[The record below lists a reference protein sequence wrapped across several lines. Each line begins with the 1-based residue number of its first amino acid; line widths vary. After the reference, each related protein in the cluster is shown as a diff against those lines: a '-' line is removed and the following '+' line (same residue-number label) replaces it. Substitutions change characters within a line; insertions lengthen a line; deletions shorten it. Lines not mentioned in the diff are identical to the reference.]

1 MPTPLAVE
9 EFLSIQVRLIVQNK
23 FNGVARMRSHNAE
36 RTEEIQPLIHGKVL
50 IGSRSYAPGNLA
62 PVMEQKG
69 INVAAEIGMEPLE
82 KPKDAIRGTR
92 GAYGEDI
99 SGRDCAARL
108 VLKWRR
114 IATKLFSI

>member
-69 INVAAEIGMEPLE
+69 INVAAEIGMEPS
-82 KPKDAIRGTR
+82 KNPKTPFAAPEALTVKIFP
-92 GAYGEDI
+92 GATVPHDWY
-99 SGRDCAARL
+99 
-108 VLKWRR
+108 
-114 IATKLFSI
+114 